1 MKEQG
6 NVIELESCVYN
17 LFKLVL
23 VLFLKIR
30 SKKTLE
36 KAKTEP

>member
-1 MKEQG
+1 MKDQK
-6 NVIELESCVYN
+6 NVKELESCVCN

-23 VLFLKIR
+23 VLFLKI
-30 SKKTLE
+30 KEDFLE